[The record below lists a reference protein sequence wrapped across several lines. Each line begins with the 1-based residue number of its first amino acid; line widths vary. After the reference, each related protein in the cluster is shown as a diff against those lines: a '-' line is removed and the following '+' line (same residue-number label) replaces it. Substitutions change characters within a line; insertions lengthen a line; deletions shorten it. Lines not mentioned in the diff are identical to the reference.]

1 MLDMRIEEASNE
13 MKDVLARCEE
23 DISVPLVEINAI
35 PEIKAAEERL
45 RLYAEKLVDRVRELT
60 GIIYE
65 KDKISTYKYPAELLL
80 ERQTEALKNLENM
93 GSAVIEDGGKTEYNG
108 IVKREG
114 HLDIVIGLPA
124 SGKSSAIVDTLS
136 QFYKARIVDNDE
148 AKKQLPEFN
157 NGFGADLVHR
167 ESQDI
172 SNAQMLECFK
182 MHENVVIPKVGSN
195 YKKIEDIVKIAQEHG
210 YKKIN
215 VHYVDLPRNKAMGRL
230 LGRFV
235 TQNRYLK
242 PELIDEYNNIREGNK
257 IEKTFDAFKAAFSKG
272 GIIDGYAK
280 WNNDVKRGESPVLE
294 ESKGIMEIER
304 IQSERSGLHNSGRDR
319 GNVTVSDQA
328 LSEGDRS
335 NLDADRPNQITSA
348 DIGRVGRGEGTR
360 LPESGVKRPSVL
372 NALKAKQK
380 IVEQYKADR
389 AEQDVLKTHQ
399 PKTNEVEK

>member
-1 MLDMRIEEASNE
+1 MR
-13 MKDVLARCEE
+13 
-23 DISVPLVEINAI
+23 P
-35 PEIKAAEERL
+35 
-45 RLYAEKLVDRVRELT
+45 
-60 GIIYE
+60 
-65 KDKISTYKYPAELLL
+65 
-80 ERQTEALKNLENM
+80 
-93 GSAVIEDGGKTEYNG
+93 AVIEPGKETVYNG
-108 IVKREG
+108 IVERGG

-195 YKKIEDIVKIAQEHG
+195 YKKNEDIVKMAQERG

-280 WNNDVKRGESPVLE
+280 WNNDAKRGES
-294 ESKGIMEIER
+294 
-304 IQSERSGLHNSGRDR
+304 
-319 GNVTVSDQA
+319 
-328 LSEGDRS
+328 
-335 NLDADRPNQITSA
+335 
-348 DIGRVGRGEGTR
+348 
-360 LPESGVKRPSVL
+360 
-372 NALKAKQK
+372 QK
-380 IVEQYKADR
+380 I
-389 AEQDVLKTHQ
+389 
-399 PKTNEVEK
+399 

>member
-1 MLDMRIEEASNE
+1 
-13 MKDVLARCEE
+13 
-23 DISVPLVEINAI
+23 
-35 PEIKAAEERL
+35 
-45 RLYAEKLVDRVRELT
+45 
-60 GIIYE
+60 
-65 KDKISTYKYPAELLL
+65 
-80 ERQTEALKNLENM
+80 
-93 GSAVIEDGGKTEYNG
+93 
-108 IVKREG
+108 
-114 HLDIVIGLPA
+114 
-124 SGKSSAIVDTLS
+124 
-136 QFYKARIVDNDE
+136 
-148 AKKQLPEFN
+148 
-157 NGFGADLVHR
+157 
-167 ESQDI
+167 
-172 SNAQMLECFK
+172 
-182 MHENVVIPKVGSN
+182 
-195 YKKIEDIVKIAQEHG
+195 
-210 YKKIN
+210 
-215 VHYVDLPRNKAMGRL
+215 MGRL

-304 IQSERSGLHNSGRDR
+304 IQSERSGLHNSRRDR

-360 LPESGVKRPSVL
+360 LPESGVKRASVL

-380 IVEQYKADR
+380 IVEQYKAER